1 MPNVYSPTAPT
12 VAGDNITVN
21 RLVNNPVL
29 IQRTLRTLVQARLIG
44 DRVLSGEVDLTGT
57 GSVNFEVS
65 EAIFAASLAERIDD
79 LMEYPLSAEPSAVS
93 QMATVE
99 NWGLATMISDKLVAR
114 NRIDVV
120 NRKLIKL
127 ANRIAFGFDA
137 LVLSAVASAVT
148 QTSNAA
154 TAWSNTTTADPFADI
169 TLAASV
175 VDSLN
180 QGYEIDTVLATP
192 NRWARLISAAKVI
205 ERAPRES
212 GDGLLLTGRLAQIA
226 GLNVWKTTNMPAG
239 VDVMLLD
246 SRQLGSIGWE
256 DQGGGY
262 TGSAKGVQSKKIRLE
277 ENDGWKIQGR
287 RVGVPIVQEPGAAVK
302 ILST

>member
-1 MPNVYSPTAPT
+1 MPNVVSPTPPT
-12 VAGDNITVN
+12 VSGDNMTVN

-29 IQRTLRTLVQARLIG
+29 IQRPLRPLVQARLIG
-44 DRVLSGEVDLTGT
+44 DRILSGEVDLTGT

-79 LMEYPLSAEPSAVS
+79 LMEYPLSSEPSAVS

-114 NRIDVV
+114 NRMDVV

-137 LVLSAVASAVT
+137 LILSAVASAVT
-148 QTSNAA
+148 QTSPAA

-192 NRWARLISAAKVI
+192 NRWARLIAAAKVI
-205 ERAPRES
+205 ERAPREG
-212 GDGLLLTGRLAQIA
+212 GDSLLLTGRLARIA
-226 GLNVWKTTNMPAG
+226 GLDVWKTT
-239 VDVMLLD
+239 
-246 SRQLGSIGWE
+246 
-256 DQGGGY
+256 
-262 TGSAKGVQSKKIRLE
+262 
-277 ENDGWKIQGR
+277 
-287 RVGVPIVQEPGAAVK
+287 
-302 ILST
+302 

>member
-1 MPNVYSPTAPT
+1 MPNVVSPGAPT
-12 VAGDNITVN
+12 ILGDNLTVN
-21 RLVNNPVL
+21 RLVNHPVL
-29 IQRTLRTLVQARLIG
+29 IYRTLRTLVQLRLIG
-44 DRVLSGEVDLTGT
+44 DKVLSGEVNLTGT

-79 LMEYPLSAEPSAVS
+79 LMEYPLSSEPSAVS

-114 NRIDVV
+114 NRLDIVQ
-120 NRKLIKL
+120 RKLIKL
-127 ANRIAFGFDA
+127 ANRIAFGFDS
-137 LVLSAVASAVT
+137 LILSAVASAVT
-148 QTSNAA
+148 QTSPAA
-154 TAWSNTTTADPFADI
+154 AVWSNTATADPFADI

-180 QGYEIDTVLATP
+180 QGYEVDTVLATP
-192 NRWARLISAAKVI
+192 NRWARLVAAAKVI
-205 ERAPRES
+205 ERAPREGS
-212 GDGLLLTGRLAQIA
+212 DTLLLTGRLARIA

-239 VDVMLLD
+239 VDVMALD

-262 TGSAKGVQSKKIRLE
+262 DGPANGVQSKKIRLE

-287 RVGVPIVQEPGAAVK
+287 RIGVPIVQEPGAAVK
-302 ILST
+302 ITST

>member
-1 MPNVYSPTAPT
+1 MPNVYSPPAPT
-12 VAGDNITVN
+12 VSGDNITVN
-21 RLVNNPVL
+21 RLVNSPVML
-29 IQRTLRTLVQARLIG
+29 QRTLRTLTQMRLVG
-44 DRVLSGEVDLTGT
+44 DKILTGKVDLTGT
-57 GSVNFEVS
+57 GAVNYEVS
-65 EAIFAASLAERIDD
+65 EAIMATSLAERIDD
-79 LMEYPLSAEPSAVS
+79 LMEYPNSAEPSAVS
-93 QMATVE
+93 QMAAAE

-114 NRIDVV
+114 NRVDIV

-137 LVLSAVASAVT
+137 LILSAVASAVT
-148 QTSNAA
+148 QTSAAA
-154 TAWSNTTTADPFADI
+154 TAWSNTSTADPFADI

-175 VDSLN
+175 SDSLN

-192 NRWARLISAAKVI
+192 TRWARLIAAAKVI
-205 ERAPRES
+205 ERAPRE
-212 GDGLLLTGRLAQIA
+212 GNDTLLLTGRLARIA

-239 VDVMLLD
+239 VDVMVLD

-262 TGSAKGVQSKKIRLE
+262 MGTADGVQSKRIRLE

-302 ILST
+302 ITST